1 MRSNSDV
8 DKKHQSTKQFQEFIF
23 VGGNQL
29 NGALDSAETKEKNL
43 FALDSGN
50 ILLSNLKAKQRVMIA
65 QIYTDRSTYNYLYQL
80 GLRLGV
86 IVEIISKTAT
96 NSVVIAINGKQSGLG
111 AEITQKVVVNFI
123 K

>member
-29 NGALDSAETKEKNL
+29 NGALDSVETKEKNL

-50 ILLSNLKAKQRVMIA
+50 ILLSNLKAKQRVMMA
-65 QIYTDRSTYNYLYQL
+65 QMYTDRSIYNYLY
-80 GLRLGV
+80 
-86 IVEIISKTAT
+86 
-96 NSVVIAINGKQSGLG
+96 
-111 AEITQKVVVNFI
+111 
-123 K
+123 